1 MYSERPVTTYGK
13 ILLFALVCM
22 VVVFTVLYPVTIS
35 RKGFLYQDRIL
46 VPTTEN
52 GTTIYSAKVK
62 GEQWRITVT
71 TDKTVTF
78 RIGDKQY
85 GPYTAKKDPTAIPKG
100 DDMAHL
106 MTGIEV
112 REGDEIC
119 FRGGIYD
126 VGSRWMLVNEDGTP
140 ANFGSIAYL
149 SDGTMVDGEGNIVDP
164 MEPSVTT
171 VLKLMQGPKLTHKGQ
186 GAIWILGV
194 FVAIVAGV
202 NILYADELFRL
213 KFIFRVEN
221 PEDIEPSAYE
231 LAMRP
236 IAWTILVLITVWTF
250 MKGLQ

>member
-85 GPYTAKKDPTAIPKG
+85 GP
-100 DDMAHL
+100 
-106 MTGIEV
+106 
-112 REGDEIC
+112 
-119 FRGGIYD
+119 
-126 VGSRWMLVNEDGTP
+126 
-140 ANFGSIAYL
+140 
-149 SDGTMVDGEGNIVDP
+149 
-164 MEPSVTT
+164 
-171 VLKLMQGPKLTHKGQ
+171 
-186 GAIWILGV
+186 
-194 FVAIVAGV
+194 
-202 NILYADELFRL
+202 
-213 KFIFRVEN
+213 
-221 PEDIEPSAYE
+221 
-231 LAMRP
+231 
-236 IAWTILVLITVWTF
+236 
-250 MKGLQ
+250 